1 MGKKQNMFVEDLMC
15 RINSGEFPNG
25 TFLPS
30 ERDLA
35 LEYQVSRITI
45 RAGLKQL
52 LEKHL
57 LQTESTKGYRVLH
70 IPGMPSDTTPN
81 IGALFC
87 DSNFSLHSHRLYDAA
102 GEQAAIFG
110 YTLFVRECCDDAA
123 RQAAELSQL
132 LEENI
137 AGMLLIPTFSP
148 ATHMMTL
155 GNHKLM
161 LALRRSGIP
170 LVLMDRDFPETD
182 LSAVLNDEY
191 AGGVLVAEH
200 FAALG
205 HKKVVF
211 LYSGVSYYISHRRFS
226 GFQDR
231 CAQLGIEV
239 EKITLFSD
247 SDDSDYF
254 VSQAALCDEYFKQK
268 EKLRNL
274 VVQSKATAV
283 LLCDL
288 GPDIGFYQD
297 LKDLDLDFVIYNFP
311 PLQKNG
317 KGRVWYVKRPLEDIS
332 TKAMQML
339 LAEIKT
345 GAKAPV
351 RQLRL
356 EPEIIQVS

>member
-1 MGKKQNMFVEDLMC
+1 MFAEDLMC
-15 RINSGEFPNG
+15 RINNGEFPNG

-52 LEKHL
+52 LAKHL
-57 LQTESTKGYRVLH
+57 LQAESTKGYRVLH
-70 IPGMPSDTTPN
+70 IPGMPSDSTPN

-87 DSNFSLHSHRLYDAA
+87 NSNFSLHSHRLYDAA
-102 GEQAAIFG
+102 GEQAAVFG
-110 YTLFVRECCDDAA
+110 YTLFVRECSDDAA
-123 RQAAELSQL
+123 RQAFAFSQL

-137 AGMLLIPTFSP
+137 AGLLLIPTFSP
-148 ATHMMTL
+148 AAHMMTL
-155 GNHKLM
+155 GNHRL
-161 LALRRSGIP
+161 LQALRRSGIP

-182 LSAVLNDEY
+182 LPAVLNDEY

-211 LYSGVSYYISHRRFS
+211 LYSGISYYISYRRFT

-239 EKITLFSD
+239 EKITLFPV
-247 SDDSDYF
+247 SDDSNYC
-254 VSQAALCDEYFKQK
+254 VSWSALCDEYFKQK
-268 EKLRNL
+268 ENLKNL
-274 VVQSKATAV
+274 VVRSKAAAV

-288 GPDIGFYQD
+288 GPDVGFYQD
-297 LKDLDLDFVIYNFP
+297 LKDLDLDFVIYDFP
-311 PLQKNG
+311 PPQKNG
-317 KGRVWYVKRPLEDIS
+317 QGRVWYVKRPLEEIS
-332 TKAMQML
+332 AKAMQML

-356 EPEIIQVS
+356 GPEIIQVS